1 MTSFSGT
8 NGTDRKT
15 SDGDDELALLSE
27 PRSDSPPALERLGAK
42 GSEKFTALGIL
53 DVDLDLE
60 LNLDLDAQ
68 DRAELYFDEE
78 EDAETLSGSQEQAE
92 DLFFSDD
99 GSLSG
104 DTDLMAVGA
113 KDKESGVIQ
122 IRPGGTIHIAVA
134 EDFDFDDLW
143 ASSQE
148 TLDVRASFR
157 GRYRLA

>member
-1 MTSFSGT
+1 MRSGSSTSSSLT
-8 NGTDRKT
+8 SNGIGLNTKR
-15 SDGDDELALLSE
+15 
-27 PRSDSPPALERLGAK
+27 
-42 GSEKFTALGIL
+42 
-53 DVDLDLE
+53 DL
-60 LNLDLDAQ
+60 
-68 DRAELYFDEE
+68 RDEE

-99 GSLSG
+99 GSLSD

-113 KDKESGVIQ
+113 QDKEPGVIQ

-157 GRYRLA
+157 DAL